1 MFHIDTLR
9 LIKRTFNRFF
19 SLLMIV
25 LIGVAFM
32 MGLFSSKPIMEQ
44 SVDKYYDQYHFQDFQ
59 IYSSYGF
66 DENDVKAIKNLE
78 YVERCFASKMADV
91 YSRDEKDVIKV
102 TRVEEVTRNMNQFE
116 LIEGRLPTSN
126 DELVIVANNMDMDV
140 YNIGDK
146 LELFLEDEDIYDIL
160 SVANYTIVG
169 IAKTPSY
176 MAKALGTSNL
186 KNLELEI
193 VVYVNSAN
201 FLSEYYTTVY
211 VTVNDAA
218 ALDNFSA
225 DYAAL
230 RDQRKDDIQTFA
242 NRQQDMLKDR
252 LLAEYRSKIADG
264 EKELNEKKEE
274 GQAKLDEA
282 RKQLDDARIQIIAA
296 QTQMETLQAAL
307 STANTRVRTL
317 QKQYDSE
324 STRINKEVAKI
335 EKADKQGRNFET
347 IRAETTS
354 DYATYNALAR
364 LKESSSVSP
373 YRDSISRIE
382 RENAERRNT
391 LNDLYRQQSELN
403 ARIADSSL
411 PADERQQAVN
421 DLANVNSQITAV
433 ENELQVNQLL
443 IDNLRDM
450 ENQSGTDNIDQ
461 MMQDLQDKYD
471 GHLESQYV
479 NCISLAQDRLRLE
492 ATKEE
497 IQIANEAIGRVNSEI
512 TSSNKEIEEGKRQ
525 YEQGEREYL
534 DGVVKFNDEIEK
546 AETEIRKAYQ
556 ELEELPDAKWII
568 LDRDSHYSSYMFASN
583 AKQMGNIGT
592 YMPLLFY
599 LVAALVCMTTM
610 TRLVDE
616 QRGQIGIFRA
626 LGFSKGQV
634 ISKYVIYAV
643 LASLIGSVI
652 GIIVGMM
659 IFPVVIYETWRLMY
673 DLPDRLSLFPINNVI
688 ICVLAFTLLMV
699 IVTFFVVRKTLN
711 EVPSQLL
718 RPKAPKNAKKV
729 FLENIQF
736 IWRKLSFTSKIT
748 ARNLIRYKTRFFMTV
763 IGVAGC
769 TGLLV
774 VGWGIKDSIADV
786 VAIQFGDIY
795 NYNYIV
801 NLENDHNI
809 DEMLEVLEN
818 NLANEYVVPEMS
830 YSSKVYL
837 DKGDK
842 VATVTVIDARKSN
855 DVYNL
860 RDRDHKT
867 PIKLNNSGVI
877 VSEKFADLNK
887 IKKGDYITIE
897 SSSGLKRSVKVME
910 ICEMYFQHYIYIS
923 REYYDAVFNE
933 NVHYNTI
940 CVKTNDGEE
949 LQRCVQ
955 DIDGYLS
962 LMDFSNVID
971 SFNTMISALDYIILV
986 IIITSG
992 ALAFV
997 VLINLTQVNI
1007 SERIREIATLKVL
1020 GFRDREINSYI
1031 FKEILLL
1038 TLIGGLIGL
1047 PLGVIW
1053 HHFIMGVI
1061 DMEMI
1066 RFSYDIKP
1074 LSFIYAYLVTIVFT
1088 FIVLNFTKKPLRK
1101 IEMIESLKSVE

>member
-1 MFHIDTLR
+1 MFHLDTLR

-32 MGLFSSKPIMEQ
+32 MGLLSSRPIMEK
-44 SVDKYYDQYHFQDFQ
+44 SVDAYYDKYHLQDFQ

-66 DENDVKAIKNLE
+66 DENDVKAIADLD
-78 YVERCFASKMADV
+78 YVDRCFASRMVDV
-91 YSRDEKDVIKV
+91 YSRDDNDNVNV
-102 TRVEEVTRNMNQFE
+102 TRVEELTRNMNQFE
-116 LIEGRLPTSN
+116 LIEGRLPQKD
-126 DELVIVANNMDMDV
+126 DELVVVANNMSLEV
-140 YNIGDK
+140 YKIGSH
-146 LELFLEDEDIYDIL
+146 LELFLDDRDIYDSL
-160 SVANYTIVG
+160 TTANYTIVG

-186 KNLELEI
+186 KNLELNI
-193 VVYVNSAN
+193 IVYVNSDN
-201 FLSEYYTTVY
+201 FLSDYYTTVY
-211 VTVNDAA
+211 ITVDDAA
-218 ALDNFSA
+218 RLDNFSE

-230 RDQRKDDIQTFA
+230 RDVRKDDLQTFA

-252 LLAEYRSKIADG
+252 LIGEYREKIEEG

-274 GQAKLDEA
+274 GQKQLDDA

-324 STRINKEVAKI
+324 NTRISKEIEKI
-335 EKADKQGRNFET
+335 EKADKQGRSFEA
-347 IRAETTS
+347 IRTETTS
-354 DYATYNALAR
+354 DYATYNALLR

-373 YRDSISRIE
+373 YRDSIARIE

-391 LNDLYRQQSELN
+391 LNDLYRQQSALN
-403 ARIADSSL
+403 GRIADTSISV
-411 PADERQQAVN
+411 DEREQAVN
-421 DLANVNSQITAV
+421 ELANVNSQITAV

-443 IDNLRDM
+443 IDNLREM
-450 ENQSGTDNIDQ
+450 ENQSQTDNIDQ
-461 MMQDLQDKYD
+461 LIDDLQKKYD
-471 GHLESQYV
+471 GHLEAQYIS
-479 NCISLAQDRLRLE
+479 CISLAQDRLRLE
-492 ATKEE
+492 TTREE
-497 IQIANEAIGRVNSEI
+497 IRIANEAISRVNSEI
-512 TSSNKEIEEGKRQ
+512 SSSSAEIEKGKKE
-525 YEQGEREYL
+525 YEQGEKEYL

-568 LDRDSHYSSYMFASN
+568 LDRDSHYSTYMYTNN
-583 AKQMGNIGT
+583 ARQMGNIGT
-592 YMPLLFY
+592 YLPILFY

-634 ISKYVIYAV
+634 ISKYVIYA
-643 LASLIGSVI
+643 LAASLIGSVL
-652 GIIVGMM
+652 GIVGGMR
-659 IFPVVIYETWRLMY
+659 IFPTVIYKTWRLMY
-673 DLPDRLSLFPINNVI
+673 DLPPQLNIVPIENVI
-688 ICVLAFTLLMV
+688 ICVLAFTLLMMA
-699 IVTFFVVRKTLN
+699 VTFFVVRRTLD

-718 RPKAPKNAKKV
+718 RPKAPKNARKV
-729 FLENIQF
+729 FLENIDF

-748 ARNLIRYKTRFFMTV
+748 ARNLIRYKSRFLMTV

-795 NYNYIV
+795 NYNYMV

-809 DEMLEVLEN
+809 DEMQEVLKN
-818 NLANEYVVPEMS
+818 NLANEYVEPQMS
-830 YSSKVYL
+830 YSTKVYL
-837 DKGDK
+837 EKGDK
-842 VATVTVIDARKSN
+842 VATVNVIDARNSN

-860 RDRDHKT
+860 REKDHKT
-867 PIKLNNSGVI
+867 PLKLNNSGVI
-877 VSEKFADLNK
+877 VSEKFADVYK
-887 IKKGDYITIE
+887 IKEGDFITIE
-897 SSSGLKRSVKVME
+897 SASGLKGSVKVMK
-910 ICEMYFQHYIYIS
+910 ICEMYFQHYIFIS
-923 REYYDAVFNE
+923 REYYDAIFNE

-940 CVKTNDGEE
+940 LVKTNDGDE
-949 LQRCVQ
+949 LQRCAESVE
-955 DIDGYLS
+955 GYSS
-962 LMDFSNVID
+962 LLDFTGLID
-971 SFNTMISALDYIILV
+971 SFNTMIEALDYIILV

-1047 PLGVIW
+1047 PLGVLE

-1066 RFSYDIKP
+1066 RFSNNIKP
-1074 LSFIYAYLVTIVFT
+1074 LSFIYAYLITIIFT
-1088 FIVLNFTKKPLRK
+1088 FIVLNFTKKPLKK